1 LAGRRTAT
9 VNQHTGDVQDED
21 LGSSWLGLTKRPIEP
36 ARAMPA
42 TDNEQEFDKVALI
55 QIHGCSP
62 NIPSDGAESIF
73 EFSNEHISI
82 SLFPSSSGQASEDHL
97 IALLEQ
103 VLNGNDDERH
113 EEVIDEILDVMLD
126 VGRSQ
131 FLEVAP
137 RQVELSGK
145 VELHSL
151 LYPERFN
158 FRLQSREGKA
168 RIILIAPDETYTIP
182 ESQVV
187 HDIKMGFQID
197 S

>member
-1 LAGRRTAT
+1 
-9 VNQHTGDVQDED
+9 
-21 LGSSWLGLTKRPIEP
+21 
-36 ARAMPA
+36 M
-42 TDNEQEFDKVALI
+42 
-55 QIHGCSP
+55 
-62 NIPSDGAESIF
+62 
-73 EFSNEHISI
+73 
-82 SLFPSSSGQASEDHL
+82 
-97 IALLEQ
+97 
-103 VLNGNDDERH
+103 LNGNDDERH